1 MFVCIFGR
9 QIVIA
14 DFRHR
19 GTPANV
25 LYLKENV
32 FVGILNRVKTYKIK
46 IGATPTSYI
55 SNDII
60 YVSAWRLAVLLL
72 LNTFFHVWL
81 NLFKVFYKGSNRV
94 ITMISR
100 PGSLISLELWRVDS
114 AEVRLGVKS
123 AQSEG
128 EPHLVGSYQ
137 EKSLWGGIRKI

>member
-1 MFVCIFGR
+1 M
-9 QIVIA
+9 IA
-14 DFRHR
+14 YLRHP

-25 LYLKENV
+25 LYLRESV
-32 FVGILNRVKTYKIK
+32 FVGILQKRKNIQQIK
-46 IGATPTSYI
+46 ISAAPTSYV

>member
-1 MFVCIFGR
+1 M
-9 QIVIA
+9 IA

-114 AEVRLGVKS
+114 AEVRLWSKKCPIRGRATLSGELSGKILLGWYQDKS
-123 AQSEG
+123 
-128 EPHLVGSYQ
+128 
-137 EKSLWGGIRKI
+137 K